1 MSDPSEVLHV
11 GYLRKEELIN
21 ELSIRNV
28 QSGGTVAAGTTNRKE
43 SPELPISTPT
53 LGGIDVDEALS
64 MITDNNTELASVV
77 SFLEVS
83 DPSPNQLK
91 RVQAILFHFYR
102 RDSDLSLKLNEVQG
116 KEASNIVEDLSNM
129 SSKVSQLLTWS
140 ATPKTHQAA
149 VVYMVREEDPSRN
162 VESGKSVATQQTA
175 APLGN
180 ESERRTCV
188 SPFFLN
194 NAVSEASSPPRPL
207 PTMSPVFSRLP
218 HPLAM
223 FLRGPHTA
231 SKYRVDFIEELQASG
246 RNLAQVDP
254 ESASLMSAN
263 TEGPASGPVSGPA
276 ASSSVSVISQR
287 NTQPETVSNRVVP
300 EDVVA
305 EQSTKKPKVT
315 TTSTPQS
322 LLENSVASF
331 PSTSENNHEVRSIEE
346 VIKCND
352 KTLEPLTAQ
361 RSEFWVHYNYVPPK
375 RKYRCYE
382 TITYTT
388 HADYTFLDNLKSL
401 LERWQGPV
409 SLTMHAPGTDF
420 KPTLAAIRYARDCL
434 SPLVEEFV
442 TFHVFFGTRHVPR
455 EVPYCSLPGPWF
467 NVSASSLYKAKN
479 RILYPVNMGRN
490 IARESAITYYIELY
504 PSPGVIPAFLEM
516 VRRQDPPLLRPGPK
530 VFPLSIFEL
539 EKGMPLPENKTQL
552 VNMLKNGTA
561 NPIHKKL
568 CPGCHNVSKSKEW
581 MAANVTEG
589 LHIFH
594 IGKRMGYHIHWEPI
608 FIGTHHDPLYD
619 ERLSWEGKSDKM
631 TQGYVLRVLDYE
643 FQILGN
649 AFLVHK
655 PGIKTLKKDPQRA
668 MLAGKINALIK
679 KVILPELKVLNGIK
693 KGCAV

>member
-1 MSDPSEVLHV
+1 MFVRKTWL
-11 GYLRKEELIN
+11 LRF
-21 ELSIRNV
+21 SI
-28 QSGGTVAAGTTNRKE
+28 
-43 SPELPISTPT
+43 
-53 LGGIDVDEALS
+53 
-64 MITDNNTELASVV
+64 
-77 SFLEVS
+77 
-83 DPSPNQLK
+83 
-91 RVQAILFHFYR
+91 
-102 RDSDLSLKLNEVQG
+102 
-116 KEASNIVEDLSNM
+116 
-129 SSKVSQLLTWS
+129 
-140 ATPKTHQAA
+140 
-149 VVYMVREEDPSRN
+149 
-162 VESGKSVATQQTA
+162 
-175 APLGN
+175 
-180 ESERRTCV
+180 
-188 SPFFLN
+188 FLN
-194 NAVSEASSPPRPL
+194 VVVL
-207 PTMSPVFSRLP
+207 LLYV
-218 HPLAM
+218 
-223 FLRGPHTA
+223 GPHIA
-231 SKYRVDFIEELQASG
+231 SKNGVDFIEELQASG
-246 RNLAQVDP
+246 RNLAQIAP

-276 ASSSVSVISQR
+276 VSSSVSVSSQR

-331 PSTSENNHEVRSIEE
+331 PSTSENNQEVRSIEE

-352 KTLEPLTAQ
+352 KTVEPRTAQ
-361 RSEFWVHYNYVPPK
+361 RSDFWVLYNYVPAK
-375 RKYRCYE
+375 RKYRCFE

-388 HADYTFLDNLKSL
+388 HADYTFLDNLKPL

-409 SLTMHAPGTDF
+409 SLAMHAPGTDF

-455 EVPYCSLPGPWF
+455 EVPRSERAVLERANCSLPAPWF

-479 RILYPVNMGRN
+479 RILYPVNVGRN
-490 IARESAITYYIELY
+490 IARESAVTYYILPSDIELY

-561 NPIHKKL
+561 ILFHKKL
-568 CPGCHNVSKSKEW
+568 CPECHNVPKSKEW

-619 ERLSWEGKSDKM
+619 ERLSWEGKRDKM
-631 TQGYVLRVLDYE
+631 TQGYVLCFLDYE
-643 FQILGN
+643 FQILDN

-655 PGIKTLKKDPQRA
+655 PGIKTLKNDPLRA
-668 MLAGKINALIK
+668 MLAGKTNALIK
-679 KVILPELKVLNGIK
+679 KVIFPELKVLYGIK